1 MPSMCAENLAMAGAA
16 FAIAMMSKDT
26 DRRGEGLSASLS
38 AIFTVILAKTGVK
51 GPEFKSKE
59 KEK

>member
-1 MPSMCAENLAMAGAA
+1 MIASSSAVGIPAMFGDKGIFNVIVGVATLIISFAA
-16 FAIAMMSKDT
+16 A
-26 DRRGEGLSASLS
+26 